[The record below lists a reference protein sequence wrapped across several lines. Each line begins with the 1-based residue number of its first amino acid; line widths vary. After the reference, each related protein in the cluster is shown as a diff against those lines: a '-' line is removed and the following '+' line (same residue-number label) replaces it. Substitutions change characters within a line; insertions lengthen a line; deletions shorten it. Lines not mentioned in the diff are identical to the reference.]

1 MVVSDALEFLRARGH
16 RIEELTDYEIEE
28 TFGAAFRNWQHGLV
42 ESAFYTGVPWVTKPV
57 EWKNY
62 CDDIHHA
69 IEGRTKRDT
78 AAEEL
83 LAGFLGQGVPVAN

>member
-1 MVVSDALEFLRARGH
+1 VVVGDAREFLRARGH

-28 TFGAAFRNWQHGLV
+28 AFEAAFRNWEHGLV
-42 ESAFYTGVPWVTKPV
+42 ESAFYTGLPWVEKPK
-57 EWKNY
+57 EWKRY
-62 CDDIHHA
+62 CDDIHDA
-69 IEGRTKRDT
+69 IEGRAKRDA